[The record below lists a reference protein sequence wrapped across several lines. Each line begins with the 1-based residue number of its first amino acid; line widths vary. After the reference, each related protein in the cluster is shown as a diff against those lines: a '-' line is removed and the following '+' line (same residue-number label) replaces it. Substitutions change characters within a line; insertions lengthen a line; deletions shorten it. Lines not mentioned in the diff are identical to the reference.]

1 MAAPILSVIAAATG
15 DSEGLWA
22 HLFATVLPRYV
33 ANTLALM
40 AGVGGLSLALG
51 VSTAWVVTR
60 YEFPGR
66 RVLEWMLV
74 LPFAVPA
81 YLIAYVYTDFLDYA
95 GPVQGALR
103 DAFGWESRRDY
114 WFPEIR
120 SMWGAIV
127 VMGMVLYPYVYMM
140 TRTAFKLT
148 PHTLFEIARIHDRGL
163 FRTVGLPLAR
173 PAIVAGLALV
183 LMETVSDFGTVD
195 YFALETL
202 TLGIFNVWLG
212 MNSLPAAA
220 QIASLAFLFVIAML
234 VLELRARRGRRYV
247 DTGRRM
253 RSLARLRAGPAGS
266 AACLAVCL
274 LPVTVGF
281 LIPVG
286 VLLSFVAKGHALPDY
301 GDVLAVTLNSV
312 VVALAVAAL
321 VMGVAAMM
329 VVTVAYRPSRPLQ
342 ALAGIASS
350 GYAFPGTILAIGVVT
365 FAGAVD
371 RGLDGLIS
379 GAMGLSFEGFLTGGL
394 GLVLFACIG
403 ALPGDRLRRADG
415 GHEPAAARHGG
426 GRPRAGPG
434 PPRQPPPRDN
444 PAARHLLPR
453 RRAAGLRR
461 RDEGAADDAPAPP
474 LRLRHTRHPPL
485 PVRQGRALGAGG
497 GPRPPHRPRRH
508 RPRHPDER
516 SPPPPRRGREG
527 EQERGVAEQSQ
538 FLKMYTGIGNLSG
551 ALHGLFSPA
560 DSTPNLSE
568 E

>member
-1 MAAPILSVIAAATG
+1 MLAPILSVIAAATG
-15 DSEGLWA
+15 DSAGLWG

-33 ANTLALM
+33 ANTLVLM
-40 AGVGGLSLALG
+40 AGVGALSLVLG

-60 YEFPGR
+60 YDFVGR

-127 VMGMVLYPYVYMM
+127 VMGAVLYPYVYMM
-140 TRTAFKLT
+140 ARTAFKLT
-148 PHTLFEIARIHDRGL
+148 PHTLFEIARVHDRGL
-163 FRTVGLPLAR
+163 FLTVGLPLAR

-234 VLELRARRGRRYV
+234 VLELYSRRRRRYV

-253 RSLARLRAGPAGS
+253 RSLARIRVSPA
-266 AACLAVCL
+266 AACACLAVCL

-281 LIPVG
+281 LVPVG
-286 VLLSFVAKGHALPDY
+286 VLLSFVARGLAWPDY
-301 GDVLAVTLNSV
+301 GDVLTVALNSV
-312 VVALAVAAL
+312 FVALAVAAL
-321 VMGVAAMM
+321 VMAAAALM
-329 VVTVAYRPSRPLQ
+329 VIVVAYRPSRPLKV
-342 ALAGIASS
+342 LAGIAST

-365 FAGAVD
+365 VAGAVD
-371 RGLDGLIS
+371 RGLDGLI
-379 GAMGLSFEGFLTGGL
+379 GGVMGLPFAGFLTGGI
-394 GLVLFACIG
+394 GLVLFACTVRFQAIGYG
-403 ALPGDRLRRADG
+403 ALTSGMNRLPPDMVAAGRVLGLGLPATLARVVLPLLGTSFLAGGLLVFVDVMKELPMTLLLRPFGFDTLATHLYQFAKDELLEEAAVPALLIVLAGTGPVILMNEALRRLG
-415 GHEPAAARHGG
+415 E
-426 GRPRAGPG
+426 GRTG
-434 PPRQPPPRDN
+434 
-444 PAARHLLPR
+444 R
-453 RRAAGLRR
+453 R
-461 RDEGAADDAPAPP
+461 
-474 LRLRHTRHPPL
+474 
-485 PVRQGRALGAGG
+485 
-497 GPRPPHRPRRH
+497 
-508 RPRHPDER
+508 
-516 SPPPPRRGREG
+516 
-527 EQERGVAEQSQ
+527 
-538 FLKMYTGIGNLSG
+538 
-551 ALHGLFSPA
+551 
-560 DSTPNLSE
+560 
-568 E
+568 

>member
-1 MAAPILSVIAAATG
+1 MVSPTATLARRAYLARPNRWFVAALVVALIMAAPILSVIAAATE
-15 DSEGLWA
+15 DSGGLWG

-40 AGVGGLSLALG
+40 AGVGGLSLVLG

-66 RVLEWMLV
+66 RLFEWMLV

-103 DAFGWESRRDY
+103 DAFGWQTRRDY

-120 SMWGAIV
+120 SMGGAIV
-127 VMGMVLYPYVYMM
+127 VMGAVLYPYVYMM
-140 TRTAFKLT
+140 ARTAFKLT
-148 PHTLFEIARIHDRGL
+148 PHTLFEIARVHDRGL

-173 PAIVAGLALV
+173 PAIAAGLALV

-220 QIASLAFLFVIAML
+220 QIASLGFLFVIAML
-234 VLELRARRGRRYV
+234 VMELMSRRRRRYV

-253 RSLARLRAGPAGS
+253 RSLARLRAGPAQA

-281 LIPVG
+281 LVPVG
-286 VLLSFVAKGHALPDY
+286 VLLSFVVKGYALPDY
-301 GDVLAVTLNSV
+301 GGVLTVTLNSV

-321 VMGVAAMM
+321 VMAAAALM
-329 VVTVAYRPSRPLQ
+329 VVTVAYRPSRPLTV
-342 ALAGIASS
+342 LAGIASS

-379 GAMGLSFEGFLTGGL
+379 GVMGLSFDGFLTGGI
-394 GLVLFACIG
+394 GLVLFACMVRFQAIGYG
-403 ALPGDRLRRADG
+403 ALTSGMNRLPPNTVSAGRVLGLSLPANIFRVILPLLGTSFLAGGLLVFVDVMKELPMTLLLRPFGFDTLATHLYQYAKDELLEQAAVPALLIVLAGTGPVILMNEALRRLG
-415 GHEPAAARHGG
+415 EGRTGAR
-426 GRPRAGPG
+426 
-434 PPRQPPPRDN
+434 
-444 PAARHLLPR
+444 
-453 RRAAGLRR
+453 
-461 RDEGAADDAPAPP
+461 
-474 LRLRHTRHPPL
+474 
-485 PVRQGRALGAGG
+485 
-497 GPRPPHRPRRH
+497 
-508 RPRHPDER
+508 
-516 SPPPPRRGREG
+516 
-527 EQERGVAEQSQ
+527 
-538 FLKMYTGIGNLSG
+538 
-551 ALHGLFSPA
+551 
-560 DSTPNLSE
+560 
-568 E
+568 

>member
-1 MAAPILSVIAAATG
+1 MVGPLATQAPALARRVLLLRPNRWSAAALVVALIVAAPILSVIAAATG
-15 DSEGLWA
+15 DSEGLWG

-33 ANTLALM
+33 ANTIALM
-40 AGVGGLSLALG
+40 AGVGLLSLVLG

-81 YLIAYVYTDFLDYA
+81 YLIAYVYTDLLDYA

-120 SMWGAIV
+120 SMGGAIV
-127 VMGMVLYPYVYMM
+127 VMGAVLYPYVYMM
-140 TRTAFKLT
+140 ARTAFKLT
-148 PHTLFEIARIHDRGL
+148 PHSLFEIARVHDRGL

-173 PAIVAGLALV
+173 PAIMAGLALV

-220 QIASLAFLFVIAML
+220 QIASLAFLVVIAML
-234 VLELRARRGRRYV
+234 VLELMSRRRRRYV

-253 RSLARLRAGPAGS
+253 RSLARTPAGPAGS

-286 VLLSFVAKGHALPDY
+286 VLLSFVARGYALPDY
-301 GDVLAVTLNSV
+301 GDVLTVTLNSV
-312 VVALAVAAL
+312 VVALATAAL
-321 VMGVAAMM
+321 VMAAAVLMA
-329 VVTVAYRPSRPLQ
+329 VTLAYRPSRPLQ
-342 ALAGIASS
+342 VLAGIASS

-371 RGLDGLIS
+371 RGLDGLIA
-379 GAMGLSFEGFLTGGL
+379 GVMGFGFEGFLTGGI
-394 GLVLFACIG
+394 GLVLFACMVRFQAIGYG
-403 ALPGDRLRRADG
+403 ALTAGMKRLAPDTVAAGRVLGLSLPANLVRVILPLLGTSLLAGGLLVFVDVMKELPMTLLLRPFGFDTLATHLYQFAKDELLEQAAVPALLIVLAGTGPVILMNEALRRLG
-415 GHEPAAARHGG
+415 EG
-426 GRPRAGPG
+426 RAGS
-434 PPRQPPPRDN
+434 R
-444 PAARHLLPR
+444 
-453 RRAAGLRR
+453 
-461 RDEGAADDAPAPP
+461 
-474 LRLRHTRHPPL
+474 
-485 PVRQGRALGAGG
+485 
-497 GPRPPHRPRRH
+497 
-508 RPRHPDER
+508 
-516 SPPPPRRGREG
+516 
-527 EQERGVAEQSQ
+527 
-538 FLKMYTGIGNLSG
+538 
-551 ALHGLFSPA
+551 
-560 DSTPNLSE
+560 
-568 E
+568 

>member
-40 AGVGGLSLALG
+40 AGVGGLSLVLG

-60 YEFPGR
+60 YAFPGR

-127 VMGMVLYPYVYMM
+127 VMGAVLYPYVYMM
-140 TRTAFKLT
+140 
-148 PHTLFEIARIHDRGL
+148 ARHDRGL

-173 PAIVAGLALV
+173 PAIMAGLALV

-234 VLELRARRGRRYV
+234 VLELMSRRRRRYV

-253 RSLARLRAGPAGS
+253 RSLARVRTGPAGS

-281 LIPVG
+281 FVPVG
-286 VLLSFVAKGHALPDY
+286 VLLSFVVEGSGLPDY
-301 GDVLAVTLNSV
+301 GDVLTVTLNSV
-312 VVALAVAAL
+312 GVALAVAAL
-321 VMGVAAMM
+321 VMAAAVLMM
-329 VVTVAYRPSRPLQ
+329 ITLAYRPSRPLTV
-342 ALAGIASS
+342 LAGIASS

-379 GAMGLSFEGFLTGGL
+379 GVMGFGFDGFLTGGI
-394 GLVLFACIG
+394 GLVLFACMVRFQAIGYG
-403 ALPGDRLRRADG
+403 ALTAGMNRLAPNTVAAGRVLGLGLPANLVRVVLPLLGTSLLAG
-415 GHEPAAARHGG
+415 GLLVFVDVMKELPMTLLLRPFGFDTLATHLYQFAKDELLEQAAVPALLIVL
-426 GRPRAGPG
+426 AGTG
-434 PPRQPPPRDN
+434 PVILMN
-444 PAARHLLPR
+444 EALRHL
-453 RRAAGLRR
+453 G
-461 RDEGAADDAPAPP
+461 EG
-474 LRLRHTRHPPL
+474 
-485 PVRQGRALGAGG
+485 
-497 GPRPPHRPRRH
+497 
-508 RPRHPDER
+508 
-516 SPPPPRRGREG
+516 RRGSR
-527 EQERGVAEQSQ
+527 
-538 FLKMYTGIGNLSG
+538 
-551 ALHGLFSPA
+551 
-560 DSTPNLSE
+560 
-568 E
+568 

>member
-1 MAAPILSVIAAATG
+1 MVSAASALVRRAALARPSRWSIVALVLALIMAAPILSVIAAATG

-22 HLFATVLPRYV
+22 HLAATVLPRYV

-40 AGVGGLSLALG
+40 AGVGLLSLVLG

-60 YEFPGR
+60 YAFPGR

-127 VMGMVLYPYVYMM
+127 VMGAVLYPYVYMM
-140 TRTAFKLT
+140 ARTAFKLT
-148 PHTLFEIARIHDRGL
+148 PHSLFEIARVHDRGL

-173 PAIVAGLALV
+173 PAIMAGLALV

-234 VLELRARRGRRYV
+234 VLELMSRRRRRYV

-253 RSLARLRAGPAGS
+253 RSLARVPTGPAGS

-281 LIPVG
+281 FIPVG
-286 VLLSFVAKGHALPDY
+286 VLLGFVAEGHGLPDW
-301 GDVLAVTLNSV
+301 GGVLTVALNSV
-312 VVALAVAAL
+312 GVALSVAAL
-321 VMGVAAMM
+321 VMAAAVLM
-329 VVTVAYRPSRPLQ
+329 VITLAYRPSRPLT

-371 RGLDGLIS
+371 RGLDGLIA
-379 GAMGLSFEGFLTGGL
+379 GAMGFGFDGFLTGGI
-394 GLVLFACIG
+394 GLVLFACMVRFQAIGYG
-403 ALPGDRLRRADG
+403 ALTAGMKRLAPDTVAAGRVLGLGLPANLVRVVLPLLGTSLLAGGLLVFVDVMKELPMTLLLRPFGFDTLATHLYQFAKDELLEQAAVPALLIVLAGVGPVILMNEALRRLG
-415 GHEPAAARHGG
+415 E
-426 GRPRAGPG
+426 GRMG
-434 PPRQPPPRDN
+434 
-444 PAARHLLPR
+444 R
-453 RRAAGLRR
+453 R
-461 RDEGAADDAPAPP
+461 
-474 LRLRHTRHPPL
+474 
-485 PVRQGRALGAGG
+485 
-497 GPRPPHRPRRH
+497 
-508 RPRHPDER
+508 
-516 SPPPPRRGREG
+516 
-527 EQERGVAEQSQ
+527 
-538 FLKMYTGIGNLSG
+538 
-551 ALHGLFSPA
+551 
-560 DSTPNLSE
+560 
-568 E
+568 